1 MHVIWK
7 PQAEKDLEAIE
18 DYFLQVA
25 PDYAEIIV
33 DEIKTRVKQVE
44 EFPRIGRM
52 VPDMYDPAIR
62 EVLYRNY
69 RIVYYVPESETD
81 PIEILTVFHSSK
93 QFGAK

>member
-18 DYFLQVA
+18 DYFLQIA

-33 DEIKTRVKQVE
+33 DEIKTRVQQVE

-93 QFGAK
+93 QFGEK

>member
-33 DEIKTRVKQVE
+33 DEIKTRVQQVE

-81 PIEILTVFHSSK
+81 HIEILTVFHSSK
-93 QFGAK
+93 QFGEK

>member
-33 DEIKTRVKQVE
+33 DEIKTRVQQVE

>member
-18 DYFLQVA
+18 EYFLQVA
-25 PDYAEIIV
+25 PDYADIIV
-33 DEIKTRVKQVE
+33 DEIKARVQQVE

-93 QFGAK
+93 QFGKK

>member
-33 DEIKTRVKQVE
+33 DEIKTRVQQVE

-62 EVLYRNY
+62 EVYTEITALSIMYRN
-69 RIVYYVPESETD
+69 RRQTP
-81 PIEILTVFHSSK
+81 LKF
-93 QFGAK
+93 